1 LDFEDGCQ
9 RRKNSVTG
17 MPLEQGSMRESVI
30 KIEVINLL
38 STMAIA
44 GK

>member
-1 LDFEDGCQ
+1 
-9 RRKNSVTG
+9 

-30 KIEVINLL
+30 EIEVTNPL